1 MDCEFHC
8 SIRLKGSVKKSKHR
22 LKECCTTVKTVLSNN
37 PEYGVLVKGTGGLR
51 KMRVRVPS
59 LNVGKSGGYRLIYKA
74 LVIDEVWKIAL
85 LETYSK
91 STREDLSST
100 EYHAVMREAD
110 DIFQRSEETTWETL

>member
-1 MDCEFHC
+1 M
-8 SIRLKGSVKKSKHR
+8 
-22 LKECCTTVKTVLSNN
+22 KTVLSNN

-51 KMRVRVPS
+51 KMSVRVPS

-91 STREDLSST
+91 SNREDLSST